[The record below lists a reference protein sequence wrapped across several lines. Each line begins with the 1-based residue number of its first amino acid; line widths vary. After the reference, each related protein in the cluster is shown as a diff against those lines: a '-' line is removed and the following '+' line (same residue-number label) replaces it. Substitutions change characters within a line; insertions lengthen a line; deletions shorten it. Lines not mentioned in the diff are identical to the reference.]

1 MNTLPKG
8 NPKPPEHIN
17 NKNENPLK
25 DFLILAVAAIAIVS
39 LIGFALAQSAT
50 WLAPHI
56 PYEWEVKY
64 LQGAVDSEGDLD
76 SGEEQ
81 SLAIQG
87 YLSGLTKALAGEN
100 GLQIKVHFLPEEM
113 MPNAFATLGGH
124 IFVTQGLLDHVESEN
139 GLAMVLAHEYAH
151 IELRHPAILM
161 LEQLSFSL
169 LFNLMGSNAA
179 SVFTEQS
186 AMLTVLAYSRNMERA
201 ADTSALTRLQNYYGH
216 TYGAEEFFVKVHNM
230 ALENEVG
237 SKKEKTGSEKEEGL
251 GDKASRLASFLQTHP
266 DTEERIALIKSKQA
280 EHESL
285 KFELTPL
292 NMPAETP

>member
-8 NPKPPEHIN
+8 NPKPPEQIN
-17 NKNENPLK
+17 NQNEHPLK

-39 LIGFALAQSAT
+39 LVGFLLAQSAT

-64 LQGAVDSEGDLD
+64 LQSSTGLEPDIAS
-76 SGEEQ
+76 SEEQ
-81 SLAIQG
+81 Q
-87 YLSGLTKALAGEN
+87 KALETERFLAKLMSNLVGEN
-100 GLQIKVHFLPEEM
+100 ALPVKVHFLPEES

-124 IFVTQGLLDHVESEN
+124 IFVTQGLLDYIESEN

-151 IELRHPAILM
+151 IEFRHPAILM

-169 LFNLMGSNAA
+169 LFSLMGSSNAT

-186 AMLTVLAYSRNMERA
+186 AMFTVLAFSRDMERD
-201 ADTSALTRLQNYYGH
+201 ADASALTRLQNYYGH
-216 TYGAEEFFVKVHNM
+216 TYGAEEFFINIQKIDAEHNDD
-230 ALENEVG
+230 
-237 SKKEKTGSEKEEGL
+237 EKGDTL

-266 DTEERIALIKSKQA
+266 ATDERIARIKSQQA
-280 EHESL
+280 KVSPRQV
-285 KFELTPL
+285 ELTPL
-292 NMPAETP
+292 KIITDKD